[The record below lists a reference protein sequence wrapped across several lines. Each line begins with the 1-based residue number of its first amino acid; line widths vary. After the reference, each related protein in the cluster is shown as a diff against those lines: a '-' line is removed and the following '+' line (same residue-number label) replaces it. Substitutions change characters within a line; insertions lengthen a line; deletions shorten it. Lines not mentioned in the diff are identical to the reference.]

1 MRSTLIIY
9 STTDGQTKLICKKL
23 INDYFDHKEIQL
35 CSLSE
40 SSKKNL
46 SDYKKIII
54 GASIRY
60 GKHNPQLLNF
70 INKNQ
75 DILNRLNTAFFSVNV
90 VARKPAKNTPLTNPY
105 MIKFLKK
112 ILWKPTK
119 VAVFAGKVDYPSYKL
134 VDKYMIRFIMWLT
147 NGPTDVSKSY
157 EFTNWNEVSK
167 FGKVIKEM

>member
-1 MRSTLIIY
+1 MHSTLIIY

-60 GKHNPQLLNF
+60 GKHNPQLFNF

>member
-1 MRSTLIIY
+1 
-9 STTDGQTKLICKKL
+9 
-23 INDYFDHKEIQL
+23 
-35 CSLSE
+35 
-40 SSKKNL
+40 
-46 SDYKKIII
+46 
-54 GASIRY
+54 
-60 GKHNPQLLNF
+60 
-70 INKNQ
+70 
-75 DILNRLNTAFFSVNV
+75 VNV